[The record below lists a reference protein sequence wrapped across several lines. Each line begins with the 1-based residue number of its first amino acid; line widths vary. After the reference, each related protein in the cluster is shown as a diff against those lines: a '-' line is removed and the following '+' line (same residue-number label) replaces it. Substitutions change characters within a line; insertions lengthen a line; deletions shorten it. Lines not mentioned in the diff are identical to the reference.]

1 MGYSSGHKARTR
13 ERVVEA
19 AARLFRRYGYNGV
32 GIDDIMAAA
41 GMTRGGFYAH
51 FRSKQELFAAALGEE
66 SELARRLRSGGA
78 GDAEQPSGSARA
90 LIEFYLGA
98 ADRALVTS
106 LCPLVSLSVDVARG
120 DAQASA
126 AYTETLRDL
135 VGEIAR
141 RIPAPPE
148 DARQRALAAV
158 ALCVGAAV
166 LGHAVSDER
175 LAAELSSTC
184 RERALNELER
194 GAP

>member
-1 MGYSSGHKARTR
+1 MGYSLEHKARTR

-41 GMTRGGFYAH
+41 GLTRGGFYAH
-51 FRSKQELFAAALGEE
+51 FRSKQELFAATLGEE
-66 SELARRLRSGGA
+66 LELARRLRRGE
-78 GDAEQPSGSARA
+78 GDADQPSASARA
-90 LIEFYLGA
+90 LIEFYFGA
-98 ADRALVTS
+98 TSGALVTS

-126 AYTETLRDL
+126 AYTATLRDL

-166 LGHAVSDER
+166 LGHAVNDER
-175 LAAELSSTC
+175 LAVELSSTC

-194 GAP
+194 VAP

>member
-1 MGYSSGHKARTR
+1 MGYSSEHKARTR

-66 SELARRLRSGGA
+66 SELARRLRRGE
-78 GDAEQPSGSARA
+78 GDAERPSGSARA
-90 LIEFYLGA
+90 LIEFYFGA

-141 RIPAPPE
+141 RIPAPAE

-194 GAP
+194 VAP

>member
-1 MGYSSGHKARTR
+1 MGYSSEHKARTR

-51 FRSKQELFAAALGEE
+51 FRSKQELFAVALGEE
-66 SELARRLRSGGA
+66 LELARRLRRGEE
-78 GDAEQPSGSARA
+78 DAEQPSGSARA
-90 LIEFYLGA
+90 LIEFYFGA

-141 RIPAPPE
+141 RIPAPAE

-194 GAP
+194 VAP

>member
-1 MGYSSGHKARTR
+1 
-13 ERVVEA
+13 VVEA

-51 FRSKQELFAAALGEE
+51 FRSKQELFAAALGEQ
-66 SELARRLRSGGA
+66 SELARRLRSGE
-78 GDAEQPSGSARA
+78 GDAERPSGSARA
-90 LIEFYLGA
+90 LIEFYFGA

-141 RIPAPPE
+141 RIPAPAE

-166 LGHAVSDER
+166 LGHAVNDER

-194 GAP
+194 VAP